1 MSIYYD
7 IKEHIIIKNTA
18 DQEES
23 LSVYSHR
30 LARIGGLM
38 LEDCAEFR
46 KLIVISDGKKREF
59 SGNSITKKFHDIMR
73 AINRA
78 DSVEIIAD
86 YSYHRYGLSA
96 ICPEALDYTDYL
108 DGVIKECGVEG
119 LNGLFYSIYNNAD
132 CSDDAGAIVAY
143 GEKNGTLYIG
153 AVEGKTVDAL
163 PEGVWYS
170 PQTAVIYDP
179 MEDGLMNIEEIEPI
193 CREMTKFS
201 SYDELEVDEDGIL
214 FYLNNLELKNNSEL
228 TEFIGLC
235 KKLLKATDGEACA
248 SELGLTDLKSD
259 DGRIV
264 TVKINDDGTQEIV
277 LYSVE

>member
-59 SGNSITKKFHDIMR
+59 SGNTITKKFHDIMR

-86 YSYHRYGLSA
+86 YGYHRYGLSA
-96 ICPEALDYTDYL
+96 ICPEALDFTDHL
-108 DGVIKECGVEG
+108 DNLIKECGVEC
-119 LNGLFYSIYNNAD
+119 LDGLFYSIYNNAD

-143 GEKNGTLYIG
+143 GKKNGTLFTG
-153 AVEGKTVDAL
+153 TVEGKTVDAL
-163 PEGVWYS
+163 PDGVWYS
-170 PQTAVIYDP
+170 PQTAVVY
-179 MEDGLMNIEEIEPI
+179 EEESENAEEIEAI

-201 SYDELEVDEDGIL
+201 SYDVLEAENNEFM
-214 FYLNNLELKNNSEL
+214 FYLNNLELHNNDEL
-228 TEFIGLC
+228 VEFIGLC
-235 KKLLKATDGEACA
+235 NKLLKATDGEAIA
-248 SELGLTDLKSD
+248 DINLADLKGD
-259 DGRIV
+259 DGRIAEV
-264 TVKINDDGTQEIV
+264 AYNDDGTYEIA
-277 LYSVE
+277 LYSAE